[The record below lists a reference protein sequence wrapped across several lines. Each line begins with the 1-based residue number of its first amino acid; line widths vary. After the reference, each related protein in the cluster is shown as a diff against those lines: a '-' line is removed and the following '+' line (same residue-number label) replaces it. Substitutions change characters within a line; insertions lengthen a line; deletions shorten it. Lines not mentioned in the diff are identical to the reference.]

1 MKRILLIASAVAI
14 VAGCAKVTTV
24 DTAEPQEIAF
34 KAYNYAATKAGFYG
48 PIDGSNYPEEESFG
62 VFALYDSQTAAGTP
76 WTDMDD
82 VEMYIDDVEFIYDGT
97 STWKGNPTYFWPKQ
111 GSLVFAAYSPYRY
124 YDGTEINANFST
136 TSGIYITSFNNPSYT
151 YGQTQEQVDF
161 MWFDVNLSQPVNSGT
176 YTAQFKHAL
185 TNVVFSVIAKD
196 DNSAKAIKL
205 KKITMKNVNTIGDFT
220 SGNSNPSWRN
230 PSTPKDNTAFSSDE
244 GFPISTD
251 ETFVPSEKKGILVIP
266 QNVVSFEIDYAIG
279 YDYDNATGSYKK
291 YLPQRYTYTPDASLT
306 WPMGYRYT
314 YNITL
319 GVDEITITPS
329 VKDWI
334 PEADVEVPV
343 Q

>member
-1 MKRILLIASAVAI
+1 
-14 VAGCAKVTTV
+14 
-24 DTAEPQEIAF
+24 
-34 KAYNYAATKAGFYG
+34 
-48 PIDGSNYPEEESFG
+48 
-62 VFALYDSQTAAGTP
+62 
-76 WTDMDD
+76 
-82 VEMYIDDVEFIYDGT
+82 
-97 STWKGNPTYFWPKQ
+97 
-111 GSLVFAAYSPYRY
+111 
-124 YDGTEINANFST
+124 
-136 TSGIYITSFNNPSYT
+136 
-151 YGQTQEQVDF
+151 

-291 YLPQRYTYTPDASLT
+291 YLLVLRL
-306 WPMGYRYT
+306 
-314 YNITL
+314 
-319 GVDEITITPS
+319 
-329 VKDWI
+329 KK
-334 PEADVEVPV
+334 
-343 Q
+343 